1 MALVCLVQNF
11 QLINS
16 RLFLGVSHSGS
27 MTFWVNGFKCVLFVL
42 SLGVLREMI
51 HLTRIFFNRDEEVVF
66 VWVFFFSSMFFQ

>member
-27 MTFWVNGFKCVLFVL
+27 MTFWVNGFKRLF
-42 SLGVLREMI
+42 SL
-51 HLTRIFFNRDEEVVF
+51 FFRRTWGDDPFDEDIL
-66 VWVFFFSSMFFQ
+66 QPG